1 MFARYWYGEDVD
13 TLELNK
19 IASRPKNFFTV
30 DSFADLDNKANEV
43 KRGIC
48 VLGSVCNVFFPIL

>member
-13 TLELNK
+13 TLEINK
-19 IASRPKNFFTV
+19 IASGPNNVFTV

-43 KRGIC
+43 REGY
-48 VLGSVCNVFFPIL
+48 VY